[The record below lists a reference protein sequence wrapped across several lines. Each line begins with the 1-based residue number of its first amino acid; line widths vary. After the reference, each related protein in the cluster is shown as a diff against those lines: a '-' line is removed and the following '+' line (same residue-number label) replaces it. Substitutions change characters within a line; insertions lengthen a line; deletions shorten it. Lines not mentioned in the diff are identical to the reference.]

1 MGKIWVEVCLISARG
16 LRRTSSLFKLQWFAV
31 GWMDPD
37 NKYCTTIDASGSGNP
52 LWKTKFLV
60 AVDASDLNSKEIAL
74 YVEVHSREP
83 IFLRSSLLGTAT
95 IVLKEFLDKYN
106 AKSEVSKPVEEVGSF
121 QLRKRNSNKAQGLVD
136 ISIRISSEKEEP
148 SSSYPGTNNIK
159 TFPRYLMFPVF
170 CICIRLSEL
179 CPVQLEGKNLI
190 LLIAMVE

>member
-52 LWKTKFLV
+52 LWKTKFSA

-136 ISIRISSEKEEP
+136 ISIRISSEMEEP

-159 TFPRYLMFPVF
+159 THFPDISCFLCFASVF
-170 CICIRLSEL
+170 VCLNYAPCS
-179 CPVQLEGKNLI
+179 
-190 LLIAMVE
+190 